1 MGKSISDLMRL
12 VGAVGSIA
20 VGLATP
26 VRAQQWELVSPP
38 PAGSTR
44 QLDFESVR
52 SRNATQNLLQWSV
65 LTPAPPS
72 SSVTQETASTDAPSS
87 AVNDLGWTT
96 LTAEEVKVQQLA
108 AEKALAEAEK
118 LRENRTIVYPPSG
131 PTYANYRA
139 LWRDG
144 DWLPQISN
152 IVPIGY
158 GPKGVMLSLVLQ
170 GTDCHLG
177 KGPCE
182 PFTTY
187 SAWQESLSTQANGE
201 FFQALGFGDP
211 IKAVSF
217 IITNS
222 LERLPAAAKS
232 GSLDDSPLQGAQT
245 GLHLAKAFG
254 PDTSLRVGVENLIT
268 WNPNDYIY
276 ADMVRNF
283 YAVTSQRIRLK
294 STIQPNSW
302 FNNLYVTAGVGN
314 GDFKPIEKIFQD
326 QTAALRSAGCAT
338 YGYTPP
344 TPCSEETFKRAL
356 KSGSDYGQL
365 YPIGSAALEVV
376 SGLHLIAEWTGR
388 NLNAG
393 LSWRPIP
400 ELGLIITPMFNS
412 LIQNC
417 EYPGCQVYVPGYN
430 ERVPL
435 PSSVLT
441 ERARL
446 SLQVSLEVKF

>member
-1 MGKSISDLMRL
+1 MRSKRL
-12 VGAVGSIA
+12 WLLA
-20 VGLATP
+20 LATVSCTNRVVAEP
-26 VRAQQWELVSPP
+26 AVQWAPMPSTA
-38 PAGSTR
+38 PAGNK
-44 QLDFESVR
+44 QAPAWV
-52 SRNATQNLLQWSV
+52 ATPQSAKP
-65 LTPAPPS
+65 T
-72 SSVTQETASTDAPSS
+72 VTEPTWTVVKPTEVDSS
-87 AVNDLGWTT
+87 AVVWEPLPSGSADLANEPTP
-96 LTAEEVKVQQLA
+96 TAVDPTPQSQQEAQQAL
-108 AEKALAEAEK
+108 KALAAQQ
-118 LRENRTIVYPPSG
+118 PSG

-139 LWRDG
+139 LWRDD

-152 IVPIGY
+152 IVPIGF
-158 GPKGVMLSLVLQ
+158 GPKGVMLSLVVQ

-177 KGPCE
+177 KGQCE
-182 PFTTY
+182 PFSTY

-201 FFQALGFGDP
+201 FYQALGFGDP
-211 IKAVSF
+211 IKAVSV
-217 IITNS
+217 IVTNS
-222 LERLPAAAKS
+222 LERLPAAVRS
-232 GSLDDSPLQGAQT
+232 GSLNDNPLQGAQT

-254 PDTSLRVGVENLIT
+254 PDTSVRVGVENLIT

-283 YAVTSQRIRLK
+283 YAVASQRIRLK
-294 STIQPNSW
+294 PKPQPDNW
-302 FNNLYVTAGVGN
+302 FSNLYLTAGVGN

-344 TPCSEETFKRAL
+344 TPCSQETFKRAL

-376 SGLHLIAEWTGR
+376 SGLHLITEWTGR

-393 LSWRPIP
+393 FSWRPIP
-400 ELGLIITPMFNS
+400 EVGLIITPMFNS
-412 LIQNC
+412 LIRNC
-417 EYPGCQVYVPGYN
+417 EYPGCDVYVPGYN
-430 ERVPL
+430 QRVPL

>member
-1 MGKSISDLMRL
+1 MRAKRLWLLALAAITLTQRVEAQPGQGWQPLEPGQASSAAQPPQWEPVQPSKAAPTPTTVVWQPLPSGSPDLSSEP
-12 VGAVGSIA
+12 AT
-20 VGLATP
+20 ATP
-26 VRAQQWELVSPP
+26 
-38 PAGSTR
+38 
-44 QLDFESVR
+44 
-52 SRNATQNLLQWSV
+52 
-65 LTPAPPS
+65 
-72 SSVTQETASTDAPSS
+72 
-87 AVNDLGWTT
+87 
-96 LTAEEVKVQQLA
+96 QQLPQTEQDA
-108 AEKALAEAEK
+108 NNALKALAAQQ
-118 LRENRTIVYPPSG
+118 PSG
-131 PTYANYRA
+131 PTFANYRA
-139 LWRDG
+139 LWRDET
-144 DWLPQISN
+144 WLPQISN
-152 IVPIGY
+152 IVPVGF

-182 PFTTY
+182 AFTTY
-187 SAWQESLSTQANGE
+187 PAWKDSISTQANGE

-211 IKAVSF
+211 IKAVSVV
-217 IITNS
+217 ITNS
-222 LERLPAAAKS
+222 LERLPAAVRS
-232 GSLDDSPLQGAQT
+232 GDLGVNPLQGAQT

-254 PDTSLRVGVENLIT
+254 QDTSMRVGVENLIT
-268 WNPNDYIY
+268 WNPNDYVY

-283 YAVTSQRIRLK
+283 YAVASQRIRLNQK
-294 STIQPNSW
+294 QPDDGW
-302 FNNLYVTAGVGN
+302 FNNLYFTAGVGN

-344 TPCSEETFKRAL
+344 TPCSQETFKRAL
-356 KSGSDYGQL
+356 KNGSDYGQL

-393 LSWRPIP
+393 FSWRPIP

-417 EYPGCQVYVPGYN
+417 EYPGCEVYVPGYSQK
-430 ERVPL
+430 VPL
-435 PSSVLT
+435 PSAVLT

-446 SLQVSLEVKF
+446 SLQVSLEMKF

>member
-1 MGKSISDLMRL
+1 M
-12 VGAVGSIA
+12 
-20 VGLATP
+20 
-26 VRAQQWELVSPP
+26 AQQWEVVQPQASQASVQRFETVPLSPQP
-38 PAGSTR
+38 TGS
-44 QLDFESVR
+44 LK
-52 SRNATQNLLQWSV
+52 WSV
-65 LTPAPPS
+65 VSSENTASAEASPAEEP
-72 SSVTQETASTDAPSS
+72 ETAAKPVTANTDELTWQP
-87 AVNDLGWTT
+87 
-96 LTAEEVKVQQLA
+96 LTAAEIQQQQQAIEEEIQEDQELI
-108 AEKALAEAEK
+108 
-118 LRENRTIVYPPSG
+118 NNPTIVLPPSG
-131 PTYANYRA
+131 PTYGNYRA
-139 LWRDG
+139 LWRDD

-152 IVPIGY
+152 IVPMGY

-170 GTDCHLG
+170 GTDCTLG

-201 FFQALGFGDP
+201 FYQALGFGDP
-211 IKAVSF
+211 IKAVSV

-232 GSLDDSPLQGAQT
+232 GSLDDNPFKGAQT
-245 GLHLAKAFG
+245 GLHVAKAFG
-254 PDTSLRVGVENLIT
+254 QDTSVRVGVENMIT
-268 WNPNDYIY
+268 WDGSDYVY

-283 YAVTSQRIRLK
+283 YAVASQRIRLK
-294 STIQPNSW
+294 QQNRPNSW
-302 FNNLYVTAGVGN
+302 FNNLYLTAGVGN

-326 QTAALRSAGCAT
+326 QTAALRAAGCET
-338 YGYTPP
+338 YGYTPA
-344 TPCSEETFKRAL
+344 TPCSQETFKRAL
-356 KSGSDYGQL
+356 KKGSDYGQL

-376 SGLHLIAEWTGR
+376 SGFHLITEWTGR

-393 LSWRPIP
+393 FSWRPIP
-400 ELGLIITPMFNS
+400 EVGLIITPMFNS

-417 EYPGCQVYVPGYN
+417 EYPGCDVYVPGYN
-430 ERVPL
+430 QRVPL